1 MEELLKEIQE
11 SIKVREEG
19 VKTRYWSSEG
29 WIEEKSEPAR
39 GKGTIAYTIRR
50 IDLLQDKLRELK
62 KDLQQGKI
70 KYKGGKQ

>member
-11 SIKVREEG
+11 SIKARQEG
-19 VKTRYWSSEG
+19 IETKYWTTEG
-29 WIEEKSEPAR
+29 WKEEKVEPMR

-50 IDLLQDKLRELK
+50 IDLLQDKLKELK

-70 KYKGGKQ
+70 KYKGGK